1 MVQSKS
7 LSSLESLTTAEEF
20 LDYFNISFDPQL
32 VTPKRIAL
40 LRLFRQELEQAP
52 EPRGYKVY
60 KRALLRAY
68 RSLLFGNT
76 PPLEGGVC
84 GSCTECDD

>member
-1 MVQSKS
+1 MVQSQS
-7 LSSLESLTTAEEF
+7 LSLLESLSTAEEF

-32 VTPKRIAL
+32 VTHKRIAL
-40 LRLFRQELEQAP
+40 LRLFREELEQAP

-60 KRALLRAY
+60 KRALLKAY
-68 RSLLFGNT
+68 SSLLFGHL
-76 PPLEGGVC
+76 PSVEEGGC